1 MKKLTLRQKL
11 WLPLVLALLGLL
23 ALTFVNAWQ
32 TRQIQYQARQS
43 ALSDI
48 TDMALTVISDYEK
61 QAQAGKMSQE
71 EARAAALARIASQ
84 RYGKDGYV
92 TVIGADSIMA
102 MHPIKAE
109 LNGKN
114 MIAFKDAKGNL
125 LYVNIAAAGA
135 QGRGFLEYWWPRPGS
150 DTPSPKIG
158 YVVRFKPW
166 NWDLVAGDY
175 VDDIEQAYRSSLYR
189 AIGLLALLGLVISAL
204 TGLVVRDIE
213 RSVGGEPRAAAG
225 AAMRM
230 ADGDLQ
236 AEIPLRARD
245 EQSLM
250 YAIGFMRDRLASILH
265 RIQQA
270 TSTIDHAASEI
281 AQGNGDLSRRTEQQ
295 ASSLQQTASSMEEL
309 TATVRQNADNARQAA
324 QYVSSTAQTAVQ
336 GGQVVN
342 QVVETMRSISASS
355 RKINEIIGVIDG
367 IAFQTNI
374 LALNAAVEAARAG
387 EQGRGFA
394 VVASEVRGLAQRSAA
409 AAKEIKT
416 LISESVNEVH
426 TGSELVEKAGKTM
439 GEVVESVHRISGL
452 MEGIA
457 SANVEQ
463 TAGIEEV
470 NRAVSQMDEMTQQN
484 AAMVEEAS
492 AATSAM
498 ASQVAVLREAL
509 AVFQLGEAAALAA
522 EHHPTPAPAPK
533 ASPRPSTRLLR
544 A

>member
-23 ALTFVNAWQ
+23 ALTFANAWQ
-32 TRQIQYQARQS
+32 ARTMQYEARQA
-43 ALSDI
+43 ALADI
-48 TDMALTVISDYEK
+48 TDMSLSILRDYEK

-71 EARAAALARIASQ
+71 DAQRAARERVAAQ

-92 TVIGADSIMA
+92 TIINADSVIVT
-102 MHPIKAE
+102 HPIKPE

-114 MIAFKDAKGNL
+114 MLSFKDAKGTP
-125 LYVNIAAAGA
+125 LYVNIAATGSSA

-150 DTPSPKIG
+150 DAPSPKIG
-158 YVVRFKPW
+158 YAVRFKPW

-175 VDDIEQAYRSSLYR
+175 VDDIEQTFRNTLYR
-189 AIGLLALLGLVISAL
+189 AIGLLALLGLAL
-204 TGLVVRDIE
+204 SVFAGFVVRDIE
-213 RSVGGEPRAAAG
+213 RSVGGEPGAAAQ
-225 AAMRM
+225 AALRM
-230 ADGDLQ
+230 AEGDLQ
-236 AEIPLRARD
+236 ARIALRPGDDR
-245 EQSLM
+245 SLM
-250 YAIGFMRDRLASILH
+250 HAIGFMRDRLGAILQ

-270 TSTIDHAASEI
+270 TGTIDHAAAEI
-281 AQGNGDLSRRTEQQ
+281 SQGNADLSRRTEQQ

-324 QYVSSTAQTAVQ
+324 QYVSATAQTAAQ
-336 GGQVVN
+336 GGEAVQ
-342 QVVETMRSISASS
+342 QVVESMRAINASS
-355 RKINEIIGVIDG
+355 RKIGDIIGVIDG

-394 VVASEVRGLAQRSAA
+394 VVAGEVRSLAQRSAE
-409 AAKEIKT
+409 AAKEIKA
-416 LISESVNEVH
+416 LISESVNEVKS
-426 TGSELVEKAGKTM
+426 GSELVEQAGRTM

-457 SANVEQ
+457 AANAEQ

-470 NRAVSQMDEMTQQN
+470 NRAVTQMDEMTQQN

-498 ASQVAVLREAL
+498 ASQVSVLREAL
-509 AVFQLGEAAALAA
+509 AVFRLQDEP
-522 EHHPTPAPAPK
+522 PTDAPA
-533 ASPRPSTRLLR
+533 RPLPGGLRRLS